1 MEVKLMEDLETKN
14 RFIDLRA
21 KGKSYQKIS
30 EEIGVSKRTLINW
43 GKELSLEVAN
53 AHALELEALQDE
65 FYMLKERRIRLFGE
79 KLKAISE
86 EIENRDL
93 SDIQT
98 EKLFDLFFK
107 MYRLLEREA
116 VEVQYF
122 SDDEINERENMDEN
136 MDKLKLLP
144 IG

>member
-1 MEVKLMEDLETKN
+1 MPDLKKQK
-14 RFIDLRA
+14 RFIELRA
-21 KGKSYQKIS
+21 TGMSYQKIS
-30 EEIGVSKRTLINW
+30 EELNVSKRTLINW
-43 GKELSLEVAN
+43 GKDLSYEISN

-65 FYMLKERRIRLFGE
+65 YYMLKERRIKLFGE

-107 MYRLLEREA
+107 MYGLLEKEA
-116 VEVQYF
+116 VETEYL
-122 SDDEINERENMDEN
+122 SDIEIKEKRAWSNAM
-136 MDKLKLLP
+136 KLSPLGLK
-144 IG
+144 

>member
-43 GKELSLEVAN
+43 GEELSFEISN
-53 AHALELEALQDE
+53 AHALELEALQDKY
-65 FYMLKERRIRLFGE
+65 YMLKERRIILFGE

-86 EIENRDL
+86 EIENRDI
-93 SDIQT
+93 SDVQT

-107 MYRLLEREA
+107 MYGLLEKEA
-116 VEVQYF
+116 VKTEYL
-122 SDDEINERENMDEN
+122 SDKEIEEKRAWSKAM
-136 MDKLKLLP
+136 KFTPPVLK
-144 IG
+144 

>member
-1 MEVKLMEDLETKN
+1 MPDLETQKQ
-14 RFIDLRA
+14 FINLRA
-21 KGKSYQKIS
+21 KGKSYQNIS
-30 EEIGVSKRTLINW
+30 DEIGVSKRTLINW
-43 GKELSLEVAN
+43 GKELSLEISN

-65 FYMLKERRIRLFGE
+65 YYMLKERRIKLFGE

-86 EIENRDL
+86 ELENRDL

-116 VEVQYF
+116 VEVNYY
-122 SDDEINERENMDEN
+122 SDEEIEEKEAWSKAM
-136 MDKLKLLP
+136 KLSP
-144 IG
+144 IL